1 MKMYKC
7 MEVIVNVHQKA
18 RNRTTL
24 WLNLIV
30 LGIYSQLSVLYNK
43 DYCPSVF
50 VADLFTTAR
59 KWNYRRHPLIDE
71 WIKKTWYI
79 CTVTFWLQR
88 KLKHEIFRSV
98 YEIGKTILRELE
110 RGRMNIFPIW
120 ILDTNVLLLLFK
132 LSCL

>member
-7 MEVIVNVHQKA
+7 MEIIVNVHQKA
-18 RNRTTL
+18 RNKTTI

-30 LGIYSQLSVLYNK
+30 LGIYSKISVLYNK

-50 VADLFTTAR
+50 VAALFTIAR

-79 CTVTFWLQR
+79 CTMTSWIQR

-98 YEIGKTILRELE
+98 YEIGKTLLREID
-110 RGRMNIFPIW
+110 RWRMDIFPIW
-120 ILDTNVLLLLFK
+120 ILDTNFLLLLLFK
-132 LSCL
+132 L